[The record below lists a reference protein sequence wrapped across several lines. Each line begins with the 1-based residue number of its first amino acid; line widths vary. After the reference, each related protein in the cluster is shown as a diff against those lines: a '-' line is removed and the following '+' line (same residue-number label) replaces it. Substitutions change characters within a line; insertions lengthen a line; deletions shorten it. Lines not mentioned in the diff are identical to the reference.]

1 MSKRFK
7 SLAIEAAQ
15 AASDKKAD
23 DILLL
28 HVGKK
33 SPIADYLLIVTANSR
48 PHLETL
54 EAAIRE
60 RAKSLGFLCL
70 HSARPASDQWRVLD
84 FGGLIVHAMIQEAR
98 SFYALEKLYPSSPSI
113 DWDETEVVSAAA
125 KKPHKKKA
133 AADALLA

>member
-1 MSKRFK
+1 MAKKFK
-7 SLAIEAAQ
+7 SLALEAAQ

-48 PHLETL
+48 PHLETI

-60 RAKSLGFLCL
+60 SAKSLGFLCL

-84 FGGLIVHAMIQEAR
+84 FGGLIAHVMIQEAR
-98 SFYALEKLYPSSPSI
+98 SFYTLEKLYPNSPAIDWEEKEPHSSSPKS
-113 DWDETEVVSAAA
+113 
-125 KKPHKKKA
+125 PRKKKITA
-133 AADALLA
+133 GALSA